1 MCRITRQHLFQSPL
15 HFLAFG
21 FGCGLSPKA
30 PGTMGTLAAVPLVW
44 IMSQFPNLIYTS
56 VTLFCVLAG
65 SAICNAASRTLNEH
79 SGRNHYVHDHPA
91 IVWDEIVG
99 MMLTM
104 IFIPVTWLTLLIGFL
119 LFRFFDILK
128 PWPIRYFDQRVHGGI
143 GIMLDD
149 IIAAIFANIILRVL
163 LPYLPL

>member
-1 MCRITRQHLFQSPL
+1 MRRITRQDLFQSPL

-21 FGCGLSPKA
+21 FGSGLLPKA

-44 IMSQFPNLIYTS
+44 MMALFSNFTYAS
-56 VTLFCVLAG
+56 VVLFCVLAG
-65 SAICNAASRTLNEH
+65 PAICNAASRTLPQ
-79 SGRNHYVHDHPA
+79 YDHPA

-104 IFIPVTWLTLLIGFL
+104 IFIPVTGLTLAIGFL
-119 LFRFFDILK
+119 LFRFFDIVK
-128 PWPIRYFDQRVHGGI
+128 PWPIRYFDRQVHGGI

-149 IIAAIFANIILRVL
+149 IIAAICANIALRIL
-163 LPYLPL
+163 LPHLPL